1 MSQVAYFAIHYNEN
15 HEDTCGYIAYNP
27 DTKEALVS
35 LDGDSWNK
43 KVTEYLHTT
52 ITMQRATGLES
63 YEAQE
68 IEPLRSMTDL
78 KLALTLMWE
87 KIRVYVDWSR
97 PVEIDGVDDNKKSQV
112 SNMKKQTIILRC
124 GFKVVRISY
133 REWLLS
139 QKICIER
146 VAKAF
151 I

>member
-43 KVTEYLHTT
+43 KVTEYLHTPF
-52 ITMQRATGLES
+52 TMQRATGLES

-97 PVEIDGVDDNKKSQV
+97 PVEIDGVDYFVTDP
-112 SNMKKQTIILRC
+112 
-124 GFKVVRISY
+124 
-133 REWLLS
+133 LS
-139 QKICIER
+139 M
-146 VAKAF
+146 
-151 I
+151 